1 MGLLRSCLALSF
13 SLSLSLVSLAAAG
26 LSSAAGSWRAGE
38 LARRA
43 RSAAAARSAS
53 AAACA
58 SAWASTS
65 ITVIY
70 WHICKKCEIDFI
82 WFTCS
87 KVHINLFISI
97 FIERGR
103 KCHYTII
110 VVSPLTHVKQRF
122 VGNHPFTSPAL
133 GEARGSVRPLLTKN
147 HPVLT
152 PPQVRVEYQPHW
164 IPHVWWFDNDATR
177 HTHGSSFGRA
187 TGLTVTRGRRAIP
200 DAQSVSS
207 EVQVYQR
214 MGPSMDDARSGAVD
228 NLRGKWI
235 LLPEAAA
242 PSASTEAV
250 ATFLVLTHFADE
262 EINNVDLRWRP
273 AACLLVLD
281 AAVSLASVGELRVEQ
296 KQVVLVGEGP
306 LVSGVGGTP
315 QGVGGSLQGV
325 GGTPQ
330 GMATLPA
337 AAIGPLGPP
346 GLTGPITGTG
356 GNLQLKQGP
365 IQGMQGG
372 GAGG

>member
-1 MGLLRSCLALSF
+1 MNDCLKS
-13 SLSLSLVSLAAAG
+13 
-26 LSSAAGSWRAGE
+26 R
-38 LARRA
+38 
-43 RSAAAARSAS
+43 
-53 AAACA
+53 
-58 SAWASTS
+58 
-65 ITVIY
+65 
-70 WHICKKCEIDFI
+70 
-82 WFTCS
+82 
-87 KVHINLFISI
+87 
-97 FIERGR
+97 
-103 KCHYTII
+103 
-110 VVSPLTHVKQRF
+110 
-122 VGNHPFTSPAL
+122 NHPFTSPAL

-187 TGLTVTRGRRAIP
+187 
-200 DAQSVSS
+200 
-207 EVQVYQR
+207 